1 MGRRNTS
8 GMPCIVL
15 VIIVVVVVV
24 VGPAEV
30 KDQGYDLQLL
40 GLWSILGFCLSSW

>member
-15 VIIVVVVVV
+15 FIIVVVVVG
-24 VGPAEV
+24 GPAEV